1 MQNKDLTFRVFNLL
15 LCRRGD
21 AAVADAA
28 AGAAHVAARRGEVGI
43 RLVRPRAAG
52 RRALA
57 EELLLQLG
65 VPVVLD
71 VDVSLPRS

>member
-1 MQNKDLTFRVFNLL
+1 L
-15 LCRRGD
+15 RRGRRG
-21 AAVADAA
+21 AAAGVAAA
-28 AGAAHVAARRGEVGI
+28 AGAAHVAVRRGEIAI

-71 VDVSLPRS
+71 VVVRPPRQLRGNNGPPEHER